1 MTLHAS
7 APTETPPAILEPAV
21 ALRDV
26 FCVHRSSAGDAA
38 ALQGLNLRVPA
49 GERLCVLG
57 PSGAGKTTLLRVIA
71 GLQEPSAGSVLVFGR
86 DPGRLPARERA
97 RLRHESVGFLG
108 QHAETVLSPDLTVAQ
123 SIALPLAL
131 RGVSRPDRRA
141 RVTELLDATGLA
153 DRAASLPTSLS
164 GGERQRVALCAALAH
179 RPRLLLADEPT
190 AELDRSSARSIS
202 ELIGRLARDNQTTVI
217 LVSHDAEL
225 ADHAQRVVRIRDGR
239 VVAEGI
245 GGRGTLVVDRG
256 GWVQLPA
263 ELLGQAGIDGA
274 AHVER
279 VPGGVL
285 LTPTHA
291 AVHPEVP
298 APGGPVADVG
308 APVAGVSAPVA
319 GVPPA
324 MADPATIELRG
335 VSCERGQGR
344 SRRAVLK
351 DFSARFAPGELT
363 AVTGRSGSGKTT
375 LLEMVAGL
383 RSPDS
388 GELVLDGRLLTGLG
402 REALASVRRQRIGY
416 LPQEPAPIGFL
427 SARENLLLA
436 LRVRGQADWSTPATI
451 DGILAQLGLEDRAD
465 QRVERLSAGEAQ
477 RVALAR
483 AVVCARGLL
492 IVDEP
497 TSRLDEH
504 TAALVASVLRGLTA
518 DGQSIVCA
526 THDEALAVLADRVI
540 LLPER

>member
-7 APTETPPAILEPAV
+7 APTETPPGMLEPAV

-26 FCVHRSSAGDAA
+26 FCVHRTSAGDAA

-49 GERLCVLG
+49 GERLCILG

-97 RLRHESVGFLG
+97 RLRHESVGFLD

-123 SIALPLAL
+123 TIALPLAL
-131 RGVSRPDRRA
+131 RGVSRRDRHA
-141 RVTELLDATGLA
+141 RVTELLNATGLA
-153 DRAASLPTSLS
+153 DRAASLPASLS

-202 ELIGRLARDNQTTVI
+202 ELIGWLAQDNKTTVI

-245 GGRGTLVVDRG
+245 GGRGPLVVDRG

-263 ELLGQAGIDGA
+263 ELLDQAGIDGA
-274 AHVER
+274 AHAEPI
-279 VPGGVL
+279 PGGLL
-285 LTPTHA
+285 LTPA
-291 AVHPEVP
+291 RAVVHPDVR
-298 APGGPVADVG
+298 AP
-308 APVAGVSAPVA
+308 SAPVA
-319 GVPPA
+319 GLPTASGDPA
-324 MADPATIELRG
+324 MIELRG
-335 VSCERGQGR
+335 VSCERGHGR

-351 DFSARFAPGELT
+351 DFTACFAPGELT

-375 LLEMVAGL
+375 LLELVAGL

-388 GELVLDGRLLTGLG
+388 GELVLDGRVLTGLG
-402 REALASVRRQRIGY
+402 REALATVRRQRIGY

-427 SARENLLLA
+427 SARENLTLA
-436 LRVRGQADWSTPATI
+436 LRVRGQADWSTAATV
-451 DGILAQLGLEDRAD
+451 DAILTQLGLEDRAD

-483 AVVCARGLL
+483 AVACARGLL

-504 TAALVASVLRGLTA
+504 TAALVAGVLRRLTA
-518 DGQSIVCA
+518 DGQSLICA
-526 THDEALAVLADRVI
+526 THDEALAALADRVI

>member
-7 APTETPPAILEPAV
+7 APTETAPAILDPAV

-26 FCVHRSSAGDAA
+26 FCVHRTSAGDAA

-49 GERLCVLG
+49 SERLCVLG

-97 RLRHESVGFLG
+97 RLRHESVGFLD

-123 SIALPLAL
+123 TIALPLAL
-131 RGVSRPDRRA
+131 RGVSRPDRGA
-141 RVTELLDATGLA
+141 RVTELLGATGLA
-153 DRAASLPTSLS
+153 DRAASLPASLS

-202 ELIGRLARDNQTTVI
+202 ELIGRLARDNKTTVI

-245 GGRGTLVVDRG
+245 GGRGALVVDRG

-263 ELLGQAGIDGA
+263 ELLDQAGIDGA
-274 AHVER
+274 AHAEP
-279 VPGGVL
+279 VPGGL
-285 LTPTHA
+285 LLRPARA
-291 AVHPEVP
+291 AVP
-298 APGGPVADVG
+298 ADVRT
-308 APVAGVSAPVA
+308 PSAPVA
-319 GVPPA
+319 GVPTA
-324 MADPATIELRG
+324 SGDPATIELRA
-335 VSCERGQGR
+335 VSCERGHGR

-351 DFSARFAPGELT
+351 DFTARFAPGELT

-375 LLEMVAGL
+375 LLELVAGL

-388 GELVLDGRLLTGLG
+388 GELILDGRMLTGLG
-402 REALASVRRQRIGY
+402 REALATVRRQRIGY

-427 SARENLLLA
+427 SARENLTLA
-436 LRVRGQADWSTPATI
+436 LRVRGQADWSTAATV
-451 DGILAQLGLEDRAD
+451 DAILTELGLEDRAD

-483 AVVCARGLL
+483 AVACARGLL

-504 TAALVASVLRGLTA
+504 TAALVAGVLRRLTA
-518 DGQSIVCA
+518 DGQSLICA
-526 THDEALAVLADRVI
+526 THDEALAALADQV
-540 LLPER
+540 LVLPER

>member
-7 APTETPPAILEPAV
+7 APAETAPAMLEPAV

-26 FCVHRSSAGDAA
+26 FCVHRTSAGDAA

-97 RLRHESVGFLG
+97 RLRHESVGFLD

-131 RGVSRPDRRA
+131 RGVSRRDRRA
-141 RVTELLDATGLA
+141 RVTELLEATGLA
-153 DRAASLPTSLS
+153 DRAASLPAGLS

-245 GGRGTLVVDRG
+245 GGRGRLVVDRG

-263 ELLGQAGIDGA
+263 ELLDQAGIDGA
-274 AHVER
+274 AHADP
-279 VPGGVL
+279 VPGGLL
-285 LTPTHA
+285 LTPARA
-291 AVHPEVP
+291 A
-298 APGGPVADVG
+298 GPADVR
-308 APVAGVSAPVA
+308 APSVPGA
-319 GVPPA
+319 GVPA
-324 MADPATIELRG
+324 ASGDPVTIELRG
-335 VSCERGQGR
+335 VSCERGHGR

-351 DFSARFAPGELT
+351 DFTACFAPGELT

-375 LLEMVAGL
+375 LLELVAGL
-383 RSPDS
+383 RPPDS
-388 GELVLDGRLLTGLG
+388 GELVLDGRVLTGLG
-402 REALASVRRQRIGY
+402 REGRATVRRQRIGY

-427 SARENLLLA
+427 SARENLTLA
-436 LRVRGQADWSTPATI
+436 LRVRGQADWSTPATV
-451 DGILAQLGLEDRAD
+451 DVILAQLGLEDRAD

-483 AVVCARGLL
+483 AVACARGLL

-504 TAALVASVLRGLTA
+504 TAALVAGVLRGLTG
-518 DGQSIVCA
+518 DGQSIICA
-526 THDEALAVLADRVI
+526 THDEALAALADRVI
-540 LLPER
+540 VLPER

>member
-7 APTETPPAILEPAV
+7 APTETAPAILEPAV
-21 ALRDV
+21 VLRDV
-26 FCVHRSSAGDAA
+26 FCVHRTSAGDAA
-38 ALQGLNLRVPA
+38 ALQGLNLCVPA

-71 GLQEPSAGSVLVFGR
+71 GLQEPSAGLVLVFGR

-97 RLRHESVGFLG
+97 RLRHESVGFLD

-123 SIALPLAL
+123 TVALPLAL

-153 DRAASLPTSLS
+153 DRAASLPASLS

-202 ELIGRLARDNQTTVI
+202 ELIGRLARDNKTTVI

-245 GGRGTLVVDRG
+245 GARGALLVDRG

-263 ELLGQAGIDGA
+263 ELLDQAGIGGA
-274 AHVER
+274 AHAEP
-279 VPGGVL
+279 VPGGLL
-285 LTPTHA
+285 LTPARA
-291 AVHPEVP
+291 AVEPDVR
-298 APGGPVADVG
+298 AP
-308 APVAGVSAPVA
+308 SAPVA
-319 GVPPA
+319 GVPVAGVPTA
-324 MADPATIELRG
+324 SGDPATIELRG
-335 VSCERGQGR
+335 VSCERGHGR
-344 SRRAVLK
+344 SRRAVLR
-351 DFSARFAPGELT
+351 DFTACFAPGELT

-375 LLEMVAGL
+375 LLELVAGL

-388 GELVLDGRLLTGLG
+388 GELVLDGRVLTGLG
-402 REALASVRRQRIGY
+402 REALATVRRQRIGY

-427 SARENLLLA
+427 SARENLTLA
-436 LRVRGQADWSTPATI
+436 LRVRGQADWSTAATV
-451 DGILAQLGLEDRAD
+451 DAILAQLGLEDRAD

-483 AVVCARGLL
+483 AVACARGLL

-504 TAALVASVLRGLTA
+504 TAALVAGVLRRLTA
-518 DGQSIVCA
+518 DGQSLICA
-526 THDEALAVLADRVI
+526 THDDALAALADRVI
-540 LLPER
+540 VLPER

>member
-7 APTETPPAILEPAV
+7 PPTETPPAILEPAV

-26 FCVHRSSAGDAA
+26 FCVHRTSAGDAA

-86 DPGRLPARERA
+86 DPGRLTARERA
-97 RLRHESVGFLG
+97 RLRHESVGFLD

-123 SIALPLAL
+123 SIALPLTL

-153 DRAASLPTSLS
+153 DRADSLTPSLS

-179 RPRLLLADEPT
+179 RPALLLADEPT

-239 VVAEGI
+239 LVAEGI
-245 GGRGTLVVDRG
+245 GGRGALVVDRG

-274 AHVER
+274 AHAER

-285 LTPTHA
+285 LTPARA

-298 APGGPVADVG
+298 APGGPVAGVG
-308 APVAGVSAPVA
+308 APVA

-324 MADPATIELRG
+324 SGDPATIELRG

-351 DFSARFAPGELT
+351 DFSAHFAPGELT

-383 RSPDS
+383 RSLDS

-402 REALASVRRQRIGY
+402 REALATVRRQRIGY

-427 SARENLLLA
+427 SARENLMLA
-436 LRVRGQADWSTPATI
+436 LRVRGQADWSTPATV
-451 DGILAQLGLEDRAD
+451 DSILAQLGLEDRAD

-483 AVVCARGLL
+483 AVACARGLL

-518 DGQSIVCA
+518 DGQSIICA

>member
-1 MTLHAS
+1 MTLGAS
-7 APTETPPAILEPAV
+7 VPADATPATLEPAV

-26 FCVHRSSAGDAA
+26 FCVHRTSAGDAA

-86 DPGRLPARERA
+86 DPGRLPARDRA
-97 RLRHESVGFLG
+97 RLRHESVGFLD

-123 SIALPLAL
+123 NIALPLAL
-131 RGVSRPDRRA
+131 RGVSREDRRA
-141 RVTELLDATGLA
+141 RVTELLKATGLA
-153 DRAASLPTSLS
+153 DRAASLPASLS
-164 GGERQRVALCAALAH
+164 GGERQRVALSAALAH

-202 ELIGRLARDNQTTVI
+202 ELIGRLAQDNETTVI

-245 GGRGTLVVDRG
+245 GGRGRLVVDRG

-263 ELLGQAGIDGA
+263 ELLDQAGIDGA
-274 AHVER
+274 AHVEP
-279 VPGGVL
+279 VPGGLL
-285 LTPTHA
+285 LTPARA
-291 AVHPEVP
+291 AVRRDVR
-298 APGGPVADVG
+298 AP
-308 APVAGVSAPVA
+308 SAPVA
-319 GVPPA
+319 APPTA
-324 MADPATIELRG
+324 SGDPAAALGDPATAPGAPATIELRG
-335 VSCERGQGR
+335 VGCERGQGR

-351 DFSARFAPGELT
+351 DFTACFAPGELT

-375 LLEMVAGL
+375 LLELLAGL

-388 GELVLDGRLLTGLG
+388 GELVLDGRVISALG
-402 REALASVRRQRIGY
+402 REARATVRRQRIGY

-427 SARENLLLA
+427 SARENLTLA
-436 LRVRGQADWSTPATI
+436 LRVRGQADWSTEARV
-451 DGILAQLGLEDRAD
+451 DAILAQLGLEDRAD

-483 AVVCARGLL
+483 AVACARGLL

-504 TAALVASVLRGLTA
+504 TAALVAGVLRGLTA
-518 DGQSIVCA
+518 HGQSLICA
-526 THDEALAVLADRVI
+526 THDEALAALADRVI
-540 LLPER
+540 VLPER